1 MLVVH
6 EERKFIMQQWPYAKE
21 PFDTKLFVLR
31 FLKKIWVVLCAA
43 LVGAVL
49 IGGGYYLKK
58 VTFGGPTEYEI
69 TTSYFIEYNTF
80 RGETEEVVN
89 YTNAVTWESWVDMD
103 WFVDRAWEH
112 ALEDGLVPEQYGVE
126 KSDLPDYFYAT
137 LLSDLRI
144 PYSTVTTPNK
154 ELTLLLNGALQKTF
168 VDFAQER
175 TEMTS
180 ISIVDETELTVAD
193 KDVRTL
199 RAVLLGAVAGAFIAG
214 FILALVLIWDDSIVV
229 PESMAYRYGVQA
241 VGYLAREQQSLSEE
255 ALINVKYLFGEAKE
269 NGLVAI
275 GKGLDAQ
282 RVQKA
287 LPKELFQECRFADR
301 LTETDFEKLRK
312 AGKLLLLVESG
323 VCSGKEI
330 EQVLQ
335 RLKLQDCVVAGAL
348 LCNAD
353 DKLIRGYHF
362 GNRKTEV

>member
-1 MLVVH
+1 
-6 EERKFIMQQWPYAKE
+6 MQQWPYAKE

-31 FLKKIWVVLCAA
+31 FWKKIWVVVCAA
-43 LVGAVL
+43 LAGAVL

-69 TTSYFIEYNTF
+69 TTSYFIEYNTL
-80 RGETEEVVN
+80 RGETQEVYN

-112 ALEDGLVPEQYGVE
+112 ALEAGMVPEQYGVE

-144 PYSTVTTPNK
+144 PLSTVTTPNE
-154 ELTLLLNGALQKTF
+154 ELTLLLNAALQETF
-168 VDFAQER
+168 VDFADER

-199 RAVLLGAVAGAFIAG
+199 RAALLGAIAGAFTAG
-214 FILALVLIWDDSIVV
+214 FILALALIWDDAPVV
-229 PESMAYRYGVQA
+229 PESIAYRYGVPA
-241 VGYLAREQQSLSEE
+241 IGYLARDEQSLSEE
-255 ALINVKYLFGEAKE
+255 ASVNLKYLFGNTRE

-275 GKGLDAQ
+275 GRGIDAHRLQ
-282 RVQKA
+282 GA
-287 LPKELFQECRFADR
+287 LPEELFQECRFADH
-301 LTETDFEKLRK
+301 LTETDFEMLRK
-312 AGKLLLLVESG
+312 TGKLLLLVEADG
-323 VCSGKEI
+323 CSGQEI

-335 RLKLQDCVVAGAL
+335 RLQLQDCTVTGAL
-348 LCNAD
+348 LCNAEE
-353 DKLIRGYHF
+353 KLIRRYRFGGRRIE
-362 GNRKTEV
+362 GNRQQA